1 MHKKSLHAYNSS
13 KMITMLL
20 FVRHALSN
28 NEDHENLNYIIFSLC
43 AEPKFHYYQHNNK
56 ITTSSHVQTTT
67 KRDKTA
73 SSPSKE
79 EYTDSLAGEN
89 RSTTKKR
96 TAAYLVAG

>member
-1 MHKKSLHAYNSS
+1 
-13 KMITMLL
+13 MITMLL

-56 ITTSSHVQTTT
+56 ITTGSHVQTTT

-79 EYTDSLAGEN
+79 EYTDSLDGEN

>member
-1 MHKKSLHAYNSS
+1 
-13 KMITMLL
+13 MLL

-89 RSTTKKR
+89 RSTTKTR
-96 TAAYLVAG
+96 TAA

>member
-1 MHKKSLHAYNSS
+1 
-13 KMITMLL
+13 MITMLL

-56 ITTSSHVQTTT
+56 ITTSSHVKTI

-89 RSTTKKR
+89 RSTTKTR
-96 TAAYLVAG
+96 TAA

>member
-1 MHKKSLHAYNSS
+1 
-13 KMITMLL
+13 MITMLL

-28 NEDHENLNYIIFSLC
+28 NEDPENLNYIIFSLC

-73 SSPSKE
+73 NSPSKE

-89 RSTTKKR
+89 RSTTKTR
-96 TAAYLVAG
+96 TAA

>member
-1 MHKKSLHAYNSS
+1 MHKKSLHTYNSS
-13 KMITMLL
+13 KIITMLL

-28 NEDHENLNYIIFSLC
+28 NKDHENLNYIIFFSLC

-56 ITTSSHVQTTT
+56 ITSSTSSHIQTTT

-79 EYTDSLAGEN
+79 EHTDF
-89 RSTTKKR
+89 
-96 TAAYLVAG
+96 